1 MYVRNMTV
9 LLHPTLLVLAQWGCT
24 ALLRAAYGGSVPV
37 VRMLLKDYNSSLD
50 EVDEVSVFSKLR
62 CCLVCVVLLF
72 RYQFP
77 QEYIMNQKTEGVG
90 EGNTRA
96 KCLHLEYFPM
106 LEHVTILSTT
116 EPLPSLHRSCL
127 LKVILW
133 VQKHLYRCID
143 ENPSHF
149 VRRGCSSAKDG

>member
-77 QEYIMNQKTEGVG
+77 QEYIMNQKNGRG
-90 EGNTRA
+90 
-96 KCLHLEYFPM
+96 
-106 LEHVTILSTT
+106 
-116 EPLPSLHRSCL
+116 
-127 LKVILW
+127 
-133 VQKHLYRCID
+133 
-143 ENPSHF
+143 
-149 VRRGCSSAKDG
+149 RRGKYPCKMFAFGIFSHVRICYYS